1 MSSSNTDAH
10 VPAVIIVE
18 NRRKRP
24 SDSDTEPTMPI
35 NEDESSISGDR
46 KRRCV
51 ESVDYDDE
59 LQATVRM
66 EAQPANAFKP
76 KCLNFDDIE

>member
-1 MSSSNTDAH
+1 MTSSNSDAQL
-10 VPAVIIVE
+10 VPDVIIIE
-18 NRRKRP
+18 NRKKRP
-24 SDSDTEPTMPI
+24 SDSNIEATMPN
-35 NEDESSISGDR
+35 NEDSLTSGDR

-51 ESVDYDDE
+51 ETTDYDDE

-76 KCLNFDDIE
+76 KCLNFDDID